1 MVSYNADGDVTKGVP
16 DIGTNR
22 LCYVGQ
28 ALYTSGQQL
37 GERIKQVVPTPGEVV
52 IFISDPRPGEH
63 PAPLRRRRL
72 GAHAAGLHGGRDQP
86 TGATAPS

>member
-1 MVSYNADGDVTKGVP
+1 VVSYNADGTVNAKGVP

-37 GERIKQVVPTPGEVV
+37 GERIKWPVP
-52 IFISDPRPGEH
+52 PR
-63 PAPLRRRRL
+63 AR
-72 GAHAAGLHGGRDQP
+72 
-86 TGATAPS
+86 S